1 MASCAPGD
9 PEKSGLPSLGVPG
22 DGLGSVS
29 LIGGLDFDCVSVMV
43 WPCRILL
50 ENDGLW
56 RCSLAPVSSRRKAVR
71 SERAKLSFSDSS
83 WILGATLF

>member
-1 MASCAPGD
+1 MASCVPGD
-9 PEKSGLPSLGVPG
+9 PVKSGVSSLGVPG

-29 LIGGLDFDCVSVMV
+29 LIGGQDFDCVSVTV
-43 WPCRILL
+43 WPCGILL

-56 RCSLAPVSSRRKAVR
+56 RCSMAPVSSRQKAVR

-83 WILGATLF
+83 WILGVTLF